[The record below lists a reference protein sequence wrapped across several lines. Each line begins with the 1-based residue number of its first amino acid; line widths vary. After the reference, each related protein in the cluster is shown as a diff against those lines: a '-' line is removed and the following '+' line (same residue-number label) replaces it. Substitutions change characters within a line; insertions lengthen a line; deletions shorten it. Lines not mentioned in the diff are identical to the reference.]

1 VPFADRDVAGIGA
14 LSDPLR
20 RRLYLF
26 VCAQPVPVSRELAA
40 DALALA
46 PHQAKFHLDRL
57 ERDGLLDS
65 FYARVSGRSGPGAGR
80 PAKLYRRADRDVAV
94 SLPDREYQLA
104 GTLMADAIAEAAE
117 TGTPVVEALYR
128 LARAYGRHL
137 GDAAAGDDPPRTAR
151 AALHLAV
158 ETLTANGYE
167 PRPDDG
173 RIIMANCPFHAL
185 ARAQTQLVC
194 QMNHALIG
202 GLTEALGPQR
212 PVAALDPAP
221 DRCCVVLE
229 AQRASAPPREP

>member
-1 VPFADRDVAGIGA
+1 MPFADRDVAGISA

-26 VCAQPVPVSRELAA
+26 VCAQPDPVSRELAA
-40 DALALA
+40 DALGVA

-57 ERDGLLDS
+57 ERDGLLES
-65 FYARVSGRSGPGAGR
+65 LYARVSGRTGPGAGR
-80 PAKLYRRADRDVAV
+80 PAKLYRRGQRDVAV

-104 GTLMADAIAEAAE
+104 GTLMADAIAESAAS
-117 TGTPVVEALYR
+117 GTPVIEELHR
-128 LARAYGRHL
+128 LARAYGRQQ
-137 GDAAAGDDPPRTAR
+137 GDSAVGDNPPSTAR
-151 AALHLAV
+151 AALELAI
-158 ETLTANGYE
+158 ETLTRNGYE

-194 QMNHALIG
+194 QMNHALIS
-202 GLTEALGPQR
+202 GLTEALGPNR
-212 PVAALDPAP
+212 PVAELDPAP

-229 AQRASAPPREP
+229 EAEG

>member
-26 VCAQPVPVSRELAA
+26 VSAQQEPVSRELAA
-40 DALALA
+40 DALGLA

-65 FYARVSGRSGPGAGR
+65 SYARVSGRTGPGAGR
-80 PAKLYRRADRDVAV
+80 PSKLYRRADREVAV

-104 GTLMADAIAEAAE
+104 GTLMADAIAESAE
-117 TGTPVVEALYR
+117 AGTPVIEALHR
-128 LARAYGRHL
+128 LAHTYGRRL
-137 GDAAAGDDPPRTAR
+137 GDMAVGDNPPRTAK
-151 AALHLAV
+151 AALALAV
-158 ETLTANGYE
+158 ETLTENGYE
-167 PRPDDG
+167 PHPDDG
-173 RIIMANCPFHAL
+173 RVIMSNCPFHAL
-185 ARAQTQLVC
+185 AQAQTQLVC

-202 GLTEALGPQR
+202 GLTDALGPHR
-212 PVAALDPAP
+212 PVAELEPAP

-229 AQRASAPPREP
+229 TRRA

>member
-26 VCAQPVPVSRELAA
+26 VCAQQEPISRELAA
-40 DALALA
+40 DALGLA

-65 FYARVSGRSGPGAGR
+65 SYARMSGRTGPGAGR
-80 PAKLYRRADRDVAV
+80 PSKLYRRADREVAV

-104 GTLMADAIAEAAE
+104 GTLMADAIAESAE
-117 TGTPVVEALYR
+117 AGTPVIEALQR
-128 LARAYGRHL
+128 LAHTYGRRL
-137 GDAAAGDDPPRTAR
+137 GDIAVGDNPPRTAK
-151 AALHLAV
+151 AALALAV
-158 ETLTANGYE
+158 ETLTENGYE
-167 PRPDDG
+167 PHPDDG
-173 RIIMANCPFHAL
+173 RVVMANCPFHAL
-185 ARAQTQLVC
+185 AQAQTQLVC

-202 GLTEALGPQR
+202 GLTDALGPHR
-212 PVAALDPAP
+212 PVAELEPAP

-229 AQRASAPPREP
+229 TRRA